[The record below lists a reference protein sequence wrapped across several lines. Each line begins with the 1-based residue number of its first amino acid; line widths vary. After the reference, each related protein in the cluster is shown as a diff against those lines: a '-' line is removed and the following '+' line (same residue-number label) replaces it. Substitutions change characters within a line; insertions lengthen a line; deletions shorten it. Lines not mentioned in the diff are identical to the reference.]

1 MLHPVCNFASK
12 WLFFIRHGQRYDTF
26 YYKLF
31 YIDILYKN
39 KGLSENK
46 TDNSFFWSKY
56 VNFDILFRRI
66 LTLFRR
72 MHTLLLRIIILF
84 RRILTLFR
92 RILTLFL
99 RILTLFLRIITLFR
113 RFLTLFRKI
122 LTLFLRILTLFRRI
136 LPDNHQIHSHVVIH
150 PFCTAK
156 SLHLY
161 WYLYWG
167 NLVPKNL
174 R

>member
-1 MLHPVCNFASK
+1 
-12 WLFFIRHGQRYDTF
+12 
-26 YYKLF
+26 
-31 YIDILYKN
+31 LYKN

-66 LTLFRR
+66 LTLF
-72 MHTLLLRIIILF
+72 L
-84 RRILTLFR
+84 RILTLFR

-122 LTLFLRILTLFRRI
+122 LTLLLRILTLFRRI

-150 PFCTAK
+150 PVYTAK

-167 NLVPKNL
+167 SLVPKNL